1 MKYSCKLHRF
11 FPPKNLVYIWLN
23 DRLHLKKQ
31 TFFPPKDLVFLR
43 YYISLFTSTAILP
56 PKNFLFFD
64 AISDS
69 FQRAS
74 IFPPKDLVFNGISGS
89 LQKRVSL
96 LPFFF
101 SKHISISRLRT
112 VSQFYSVC
120 LQFHSAPKVQVVK
133 LLLWHFITD
142 NKFSRIPS
150 CKAKK
155 NQH

>member
-1 MKYSCKLHRF
+1 MKCNCKLHGF
-11 FPPKNLVYIWLN
+11 FPPKNLVYIWLG

-31 TFFPPKDLVFLR
+31 TFFPPKDFFLR
-43 YYISLFTSTAILP
+43 CYISLSSRAQLFSRQKTCFFRCHIRLLSKGVYFPAKRLS
-56 PKNFLFFD
+56 FLMVY
-64 AISDS
+64 
-69 FQRAS
+69 RA
-74 IFPPKDLVFNGISGS
+74 
-89 LQKRVSL
+89 
-96 LPFFF
+96 PFKSACYGFRFF
-101 SKHISISRLRT
+101 SKHVSISRLRT

-150 CKAKK
+150 CKAKQ